1 MYYQQSYYP
10 QYGQTLAP
18 REQEQGNDERFFP
31 LLPFAAGLAIG
42 PLLFNRPY
50 FYPYPVYAAYPP
62 PVPPYYYY

>member
-1 MYYQQSYYP
+1 MYYQQTDYL
-10 QYGQTLAP
+10 QYGRPPAP
-18 REQEQGNDERFFP
+18 LVQEQGNDERFFP

-50 FYPYPVYAAYPP
+50 FYPYPVYPAL